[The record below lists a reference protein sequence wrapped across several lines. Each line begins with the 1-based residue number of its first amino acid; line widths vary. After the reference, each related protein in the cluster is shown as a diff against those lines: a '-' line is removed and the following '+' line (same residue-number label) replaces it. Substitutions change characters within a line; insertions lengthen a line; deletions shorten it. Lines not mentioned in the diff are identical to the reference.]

1 MPHDRKNHNKMQCLI
16 LTPIV
21 SLGQTPW
28 SAPGLRGSPGPAGE
42 QSSPGRAHYYAS
54 RNNHSNTPMSTANT
68 ESVISGVRPGRY
80 TCTRSRRNRA
90 AAATVV
96 VHARLRPDARHSHR
110 TEPYQKLLRNST
122 TKPSCQVELNN
133 PRKGT
138 QLKARA
144 PFWAAKWKG
153 ESSLRIS
160 AQANRTGMARRI
172 QRRGRH
178 NQAAYAAAA
187 PTISDHASVRLA
199 INKRAGTSSNSSAST
214 PLGFVLS
221 MVLRMLSSR
230 QATAS
235 HSAKTTNV
243 STGETADTVLSAAS
257 RFTRLVRPHTGNSG
271 KSWYPSQHAN
281 SSRAP
286 DGRSGEA
293 VPRRARSR
301 CSFTR

>member
-1 MPHDRKNHNKMQCLI
+1 MFAFKLVAAASDHHAEEVQRSRSGPPPH
-16 LTPIV
+16 
-21 SLGQTPW
+21 
-28 SAPGLRGSPGPAGE
+28 
-42 QSSPGRAHYYAS
+42 AS

-68 ESVISGVRPGRY
+68 ASVISGVRPGRN
-80 TCTRSRRNRA
+80 TCTRSRTNRA
-90 AAATVV
+90 AAATAV

-160 AQANRTGMARRI
+160 APVSRTGAALRI
-172 QRRGRH
+172 HSRGRH
-178 NQAAYAAAA
+178 SQAAYAAAA

-243 STGETADTVLSAAS
+243 STGETADTVLRAAS

-271 KSWYPSQHAN
+271 KSWYPSQQDH
-281 SSRAP
+281 SRTAP
-286 DGRSGEA
+286 DEGPREA

>member
-1 MPHDRKNHNKMQCLI
+1 MVH
-16 LTPIV
+16 
-21 SLGQTPW
+21 
-28 SAPGLRGSPGPAGE
+28 
-42 QSSPGRAHYYAS
+42 AS

-68 ESVISGVRPGRY
+68 EAKISGVRPGKY
-80 TCTRSRRNRA
+80 TCTRSRTNRA
-90 AAATVV
+90 AAATAV

-199 INKRAGTSSNSSAST
+199 INKRAGTSGNNSART
-214 PLGFVLS
+214 PLVL
-221 MVLRMLSSR
+221 VLRMLSSR

-243 STGETADTVLSAAS
+243 STGETADTALSAAS
-257 RFTRLVRPHTGNSG
+257 LFTRLVRPHAGKSG
-271 KSWYPSQHAN
+271 KSWYPSQQDN
-281 SSRAP
+281 SSTAP
-286 DGRSGEA
+286 EGRSSEA
-293 VPRRARSR
+293 VPCRARSR
-301 CSFTR
+301 CNFTRQS

>member
-1 MPHDRKNHNKMQCLI
+1 M
-16 LTPIV
+16 
-21 SLGQTPW
+21 G
-28 SAPGLRGSPGPAGE
+28 
-42 QSSPGRAHYYAS
+42 
-54 RNNHSNTPMSTANT
+54 
-68 ESVISGVRPGRY
+68 
-80 TCTRSRRNRA
+80 
-90 AAATVV
+90 
-96 VHARLRPDARHSHR
+96 
-110 TEPYQKLLRNST
+110 
-122 TKPSCQVELNN
+122 
-133 PRKGT
+133 
-138 QLKARA
+138 
-144 PFWAAKWKG
+144 
-153 ESSLRIS
+153 

-199 INKRAGTSSNSSAST
+199 INKRAGTSGNNSART
-214 PLGFVLS
+214 PLVL
-221 MVLRMLSSR
+221 VLRMLSSR

-286 DGRSGEA
+286 DA
-293 VPRRARSR
+293 RRGGAPAR
-301 CSFTR
+301 